1 MYYSSYMVSRSLL
14 VFLLFLETNAVPI
27 TSHPGM
33 LLSTLLAT
41 TLARLPAHN
50 LNGFSEYLSLKE
62 DE

>member
-1 MYYSSYMVSRSLL
+1 MVSRSLL
-14 VFLLFLETNAVPI
+14 VFLFLETNAVPI

-41 TLARLPAHN
+41 TLAWLPAHD
-50 LNGFSEYLSLKE
+50 LNDFSEYPSLKE